1 MTETVRDKQVSAL
14 SMICYFADE
23 AIRELRKQTARAT
36 CGKEND
42 VRNVTL
48 CVKYFTGALRSG
60 TTASTDDHTRA
71 IWKALT
77 DYLEY
82 WDFRYRHFKPGFE
95 EMANAGKN
103 VCSLLASINAVSQ
116 AQPGELPSGEIPT
129 QTDRTEY
136 DP

>member
-1 MTETVRDKQVSAL
+1 MEAKITQLTAL
-14 SMICYFADE
+14 SMIRYFADE

-42 VRNVTL
+42 VRNAAL

-60 TTASTDDHTRA
+60 TTAPTDDHTRA

-82 WDFRYRHFKPGFE
+82 WDFRYRHLIKPGFE

-103 VCSLLASINAVSQ
+103 VCSLLASINAIQ
-116 AQPGELPSGEIPT
+116 ETLPEELPSDEIPT
-129 QTDRTEY
+129 QTDRTES